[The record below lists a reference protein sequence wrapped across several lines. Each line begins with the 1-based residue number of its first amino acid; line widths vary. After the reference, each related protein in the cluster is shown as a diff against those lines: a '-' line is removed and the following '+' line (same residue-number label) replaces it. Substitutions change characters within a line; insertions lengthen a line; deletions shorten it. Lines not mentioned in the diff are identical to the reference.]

1 MTMFLFSMWLG
12 LQQTAHQA
20 LAQGLA
26 QPTRNAFASPGSS
39 VARLAAAES
48 WHAFWW
54 VIPFIVIAYVMLV
67 VVMVRFRDKGD
78 GRKAAK
84 FHEHNLLEFLW
95 TVIPAI
101 VVTMVALHSYPVL
114 HFMEYGGTNAAV
126 NVDVVGHQF
135 FWEYKLPAYGI
146 DISNDTLVVPAN
158 KVVDLDLT
166 SVDVIHGF
174 YVPGLGI
181 QEDALP
187 GRLTN
192 LWFKA
197 KPGIYKGQCTQLCG
211 ADHSQMLITVQVVPE
226 NQFQAW
232 LQSHKNHPAAKPATP
247 APATTMKGGM
257 KMAPKAKQAGAAP
270 ALGEGAPKSAQPQAG
285 RAPGPRQNKGVAQ

>member
-1 MTMFLFSMWLG
+1 MTMFLFSLWLG
-12 LQQTAHQA
+12 LQQTAHEA

-26 QPTRNAFASPGSS
+26 QPTRNAFDAPGSS

-67 VVMVRFRDKGD
+67 VVMIRFRDKGD

-95 TVIPAI
+95 TLIPAI
-101 VVTMVALHSYPVL
+101 VVVMVALHSYPVL
-114 HFMEYGGTNAAV
+114 HFMEYGGNSPAL

-135 FWEYKLPAYGI
+135 FWEYKYPAYGI
-146 DISNDTLVVPAN
+146 DISNDTMVVPAS

-197 KPGIYKGQCTQLCG
+197 KPGVYKGECTQLCG
-211 ADHSQMLITVQVVPE
+211 ADHSQMLITVQVVPDNE
-226 NQFQAW
+226 FEAW
-232 LQSHKNHPAAKPATP
+232 LAAHKNQPA
-247 APATTMKGGM
+247 
-257 KMAPKAKQAGAAP
+257 AAP
-270 ALGEGAPKSAQPQAG
+270 AA
-285 RAPGPRQNKGVAQ
+285 APGPPAGIVKKGSVKIGPKPKKGVEQ